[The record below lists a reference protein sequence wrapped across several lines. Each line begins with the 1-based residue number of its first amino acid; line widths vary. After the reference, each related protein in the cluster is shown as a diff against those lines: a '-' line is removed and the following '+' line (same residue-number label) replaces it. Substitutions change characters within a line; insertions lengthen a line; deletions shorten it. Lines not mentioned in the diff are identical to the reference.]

1 MKRIVCFGDSNT
13 FGHNPLDGSR
23 LPRDQRWTGTLSDL
37 LGEEYEIIEE
47 GLCGRTTVREC
58 PESPWVSGLPYLTPC
73 VLLHQPFDLL
83 ILMLGTNDLQVP
95 FQAIPLTV
103 ARGAEALVH
112 QFLSLDWPPE
122 NRPKLLLVSPI
133 HIGDV
138 SVNPVFGPLF
148 GYERASHYSRELAPY
163 YKEIADR
170 LGCEF
175 FDAASVASPSPVD
188 GLHMDPPEHEKLARA
203 LAEKVREICG

>member
-13 FGHNPLDGSR
+13 FGHDPKDGSR
-23 LPRDQRWTGTLSDL
+23 LPRDQRWTGILSDL
-37 LGEEYEIIEE
+37 LGDGYEIIEE

-58 PESPWVSGLPYLTPC
+58 PEAPWLSGLPYLTPC
-73 VLLHQPFDLL
+73 VYSHQPFDLL

-112 QFLSLDWPPE
+112 QFLSLDWPPQA
-122 NRPKLLLVSPI
+122 RPKLLLVSPI

-148 GYERASHYSRELAPY
+148 GYERASRYSRELAPY
-163 YKEIADR
+163 YKEVADR

-175 FDAASVASPSPVD
+175 FDAATAASPSPVD
-188 GLHMDPPEHEKLARA
+188 GLHMDPAEHKKLAQA
-203 LAEKVREICG
+203 LAVRVREICG

>member
-13 FGHNPLDGSR
+13 FGHDPKDGSR
-23 LPRDQRWTGTLSDL
+23 LPRDQRWTGILADL
-37 LGEEYEIIEE
+37 LGDGYQIIEE
-47 GLCGRTTVREC
+47 GLCGRTTVHEY
-58 PESPWVSGLPYLTPC
+58 PESPWVSGLPYFTPC
-73 VLLHQPFDLL
+73 VLSHMPFDLL

-103 ARGAEALVH
+103 ARGVEALVH
-112 QFLSLDWPPE
+112 QFLTLDLPVQ
-122 NRPKLLLVSPI
+122 RPKLLLVSPI
-133 HIGDV
+133 YIGDV

-148 GYERASHYSRELAPY
+148 GYERASKYSHELAPY

-188 GLHMDPPEHEKLARA
+188 GLHMDPVEHGKLARA
-203 LAEKVREICG
+203 LADRVREICG